1 MAVIHGD
8 VPEKA
13 PNRYGE
19 YRTGKWLTEIDDD
32 EMHLWFAL
40 NYLRGVGDI
49 DILLG
54 HPQVGFSVIEIK
66 GHSIGQIEG
75 YSRQGVVYTSP
86 PDKRQQHPA
95 KQAHDNSQ
103 RLKSWLVLNARSV
116 WGDQVPKCWVHS
128 AAWWPNILR
137 EEWLEAFVDDE
148 GACRDAEMMLFTDEM
163 DEVGVFL
170 ERLQANAGNPMF
182 GQQPP
187 QAAVK
192 DTTSWSSFL
201 PVLDKERE
209 LVRPKTLVTTSS
221 SLFPKS
227 IRLTEKGEVKKYL
240 DSARIVFRGHPG
252 TGKTVKLLEVG
263 FHHLQQ
269 DHRVLYTC
277 YNKTLASE
285 VRREVNQRKKQ
296 WESGEFLAMDLYQ
309 LRSYLSPVDI
319 NLAKDLST
327 AGQEHLGAALR
338 MSLRRLANHLARSDG
353 VETFDLILVDEAQDF
368 PEEGVDLLG
377 QLADDSTAW
386 AISFGIDQELYPPHR
401 ISEKLLDMM
410 KDAEVKNL
418 HRNFRHGSQSFLV
431 SQAFREALELTSFEK
446 GLAVAKRKLSGWAQQ
461 GSSRTSVSEQ
471 LSFDFDDFAQGA
483 EIHFDDSAQV
493 EDAVLALLK
502 RMATQ
507 SDAVDGLIIFGG
519 KNRRYEATKTFLRQ
533 KDISY
538 LDLVDESNRRIPPG
552 TSSLRLTT
560 AHSARGLTAD
570 FVLVFDFDYL
580 CGPKTNRSKQ
590 LTTIVLSRARKQTH
604 VAPLG
609 DSGGYVNVLRQII
622 EFEAQH
628 QVQAR

>member
-32 EMHLWFAL
+32 DMHLWFAL
-40 NYLRGVGDI
+40 NYLKGVGDI

-66 GHSIGQIEG
+66 GNSIRQIEG

-86 PDKRQQHPA
+86 PNKRQQHPA

-103 RLKSWLVLNARSV
+103 RLKSWLVSNARSV
-116 WGDQVPKCWVHS
+116 LGDQVPKCWVHS
-128 AAWWPNILR
+128 APWWPNILR
-137 EEWLEAFVDDE
+137 EEWLEAFADDE
-148 GACRDAEMMLFTDEM
+148 GACRDAEMMLFTNEM
-163 DEVGVFL
+163 DEFDVFL
-170 ERLQANAGNPMF
+170 ERIRANAENPMF

-221 SLFPKS
+221 SLFPEA
-227 IRLTEKGEVKKYL
+227 IRPTEIGEIKDYF

-296 WESGEFLAMDLYQ
+296 WENAEFLAMDLHQ
-309 LRSYLSPVDI
+309 LRSYLAPVDVA
-319 NLAKDLST
+319 LAKDLSKAVT
-327 AGQEHLGAALR
+327 PEQVDGAIR
-338 MSLRRLANHLARSDG
+338 MSIRRLAGQLAYSGDA
-353 VETFDLILVDEAQDF
+353 ETFDLILVDEAQDF
-368 PEEGVDLLG
+368 PEEGVDLLE
-377 QLADDSTAW
+377 QISDESTAW
-386 AISFGIDQELYPPHR
+386 AVSYGIDQELYPPHQM
-401 ISEKLLDMM
+401 SEKLLDIV
-410 KDAEVKNL
+410 KDAEVKTL
-418 HRNFRHGSQSFLV
+418 RRNFRHGSQSFFV
-431 SQAFREALELTSFEK
+431 SQAFREALRATSFEK
-446 GLAVAKRKLSGWAQQ
+446 GLALAHEALTGWVQRGA
-461 GSSRTSVSEQ
+461 SRTGSAEQ
-471 LSFDFDDFAQGA
+471 LSFDFDDFVRGA
-483 EIHFDDSAQV
+483 EIHFDESHRV
-493 EDAVLALLK
+493 EDAVLALLR

-507 SDAVDGLIIFGG
+507 AGDVDGLIIFGG
-519 KNRRYEATKTFLRQ
+519 KNRRYQATKTFLGQ

-538 LDLVDESNRRIPPG
+538 LDLVDDLNRRIPPG

-580 CGPKTNRSKQ
+580 CGTDRRNQ
-590 LTTIVLSRARKQTH
+590 LSTIVLSRARKQTH
-604 VAPLG
+604 VAPLDDTG
-609 DSGGYVNVLRQII
+609 DHLNALKQII
-622 EFEAQH
+622 AFEAQ
-628 QVQAR
+628 VQAEAR